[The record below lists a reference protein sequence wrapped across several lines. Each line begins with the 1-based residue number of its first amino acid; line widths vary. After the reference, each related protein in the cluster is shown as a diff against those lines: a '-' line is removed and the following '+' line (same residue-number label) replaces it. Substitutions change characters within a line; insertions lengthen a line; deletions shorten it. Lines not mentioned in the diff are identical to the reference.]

1 MYESH
6 FNVSYS
12 SVLVVRTL
20 EVHGSF
26 PDFFLPRNR
35 GLGVFFFIFLFFFLF
50 FDIST
55 QDGEEIFKLVTSV
68 S

>member
-35 GLGVFFFIFLFFFLF
+35 GLGVFFFFFSFFFSFLTYPHKMGRKY
-50 FDIST
+50 SN
-55 QDGEEIFKLVTSV
+55 
-68 S
+68 

>member
-35 GLGVFFFIFLFFFLF
+35 GLGVFFFLFFFFFFLF
-50 FDIST
+50 
-55 QDGEEIFKLVTSV
+55 
-68 S
+68 